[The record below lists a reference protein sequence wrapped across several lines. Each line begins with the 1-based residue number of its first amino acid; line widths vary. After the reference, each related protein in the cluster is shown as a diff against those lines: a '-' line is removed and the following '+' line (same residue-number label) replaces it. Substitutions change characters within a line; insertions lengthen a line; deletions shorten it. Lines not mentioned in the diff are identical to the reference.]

1 MQQCDLDCALDA
13 VLLELKGGTL
23 VELDMGIR
31 EPGGSVGLCSNPA
44 LPLTRAAQWCVD
56 ELRTVGAAYRD
67 GQYA

>member
-1 MQQCDLDCALDA
+1 
-13 VLLELKGGTL
+13 LELKGGTL